1 MRSEWRKWGARFHVH
16 GTAGFISAAR
26 FIVMVKFNFFPER
39 QSNDAAFEFGPK
51 EWLHYS
57 YVMKFLY
64 SFYCFVYLNSCEE
77 ATIKMKCHYAIIL
90 SSFVF
95 VLARAAAPQLLL
107 NNTVDMR
114 AAAPA
119 TCRNLYRLKIC
130 IELKRSA
137 LRTQDIIKVIQNDK
151 TIMTT
156 FIVYSQSADRYRERV
171 KGQMDFLYRI
181 EFVAMALE
189 QWST

>member
-1 MRSEWRKWGARFHVH
+1 MRRSFSRARHCRVHLRGPFHCYGEIH
-16 GTAGFISAAR
+16 
-26 FIVMVKFNFFPER
+26 FFLQR
-39 QSNDAAFEFGPK
+39 QSNHAASEFGAK

-64 SFYCFVYLNSCEE
+64 SFYCFVYLSSYEE
-77 ATIKMKCHYAIIL
+77 ATIKMKWHYAIIL

-107 NNTVDMR
+107 NNTVDLR

-137 LRTQDIIKVIQNDK
+137 SRTQDIIKVIRNDK

-156 FIVYSQSADRYRERV
+156 FIVYSQSA
-171 KGQMDFLYRI
+171 
-181 EFVAMALE
+181 
-189 QWST
+189 